1 MVSMSTAL
9 ISIFTIIIFSND
21 LRLLGGHVIVTAARI
36 KKAASH
42 ILMATE
48 SFQNIYNDSPKM
60 RKHVRLAAR
69 NARKAVKQARKV
81 VKHSK
86 KAISRAQ
93 IIWEKAQIWTRKMS
107 VMISY

>member
-9 ISIFTIIIFSND
+9 ISVFTIIIFSND
-21 LRLLGGHVIVTAARI
+21 LRLLGGHVIVAAARI

-42 ILMATE
+42 TLMATE
-48 SFQNIYNDSPKM
+48 SFLKMYDSPKM
-60 RKHVRLAAR
+60 RKHVKSAAR
-69 NARKAVKQARKV
+69 NSRKAVKQARKV

-86 KAISRAQ
+86 KAISRAL

-107 VMISY
+107 VIIFY